1 MSATPDDCVHLS
13 IDIVR
18 EIHAEVIKQFGGA
31 NGVRDE
37 NLLASAVLTPQS
49 SFGGKSPYA
58 DIVEIAAA
66 YLFYICKNHPF
77 LDGNK
82 RTAMMAAIVFLRLNG
97 MEPLPDSQQ
106 WERLVLD
113 VASSKITRD
122 ETTRRLRKLRNRTR
136 RDRESRGLTAMQLGS
151 WRKRGDVRVIK
162 SRSR

>member
-1 MSATPDDCVHLS
+1 VSASPDDCVHLG
-13 IDIVR
+13 IDVVR

-37 NLLASAVLTPQS
+37 NLLTSTVLTPQS

-66 YLFYICKNHPF
+66 YLFYTCKNHPF

-97 MEPLPDSQQ
+97 VEPAPDSAE
-106 WERLVLD
+106 WERFMLD
-113 VASSKITRD
+113 VASSTITRD
-122 ETTRRLRKLRNRTR
+122 DTTRRLRKL
-136 RDRESRGLTAMQLGS
+136 L
-151 WRKRGDVRVIK
+151 KK
-162 SRSR
+162 SRKS

>member
-13 IDIVR
+13 IDTVR
-18 EIHAEVIKQFGGA
+18 EIHAEAIKQFGGL

-58 DIVEIAAA
+58 DIVEVPAA
-66 YLFYICKNHPF
+66 YLFYICNNRPF

-97 MEPLPDSQQ
+97 IKPLPDSRK
-106 WERLVLD
+106 WEKLMLD
-113 VASSKITRD
+113 VAANKLDRAMTSQH
-122 ETTRRLRKLRNRTR
+122 LRKLLKRQRKPR
-136 RDRESRGLTAMQLGS
+136 RG
-151 WRKRGDVRVIK
+151 
-162 SRSR
+162 